1 MMLVFASGCGGGGGS
16 GGNNDPG
23 ASPAPASQP
32 VAKVVAVTV
41 KDAFG
46 APVADVNIQGPQGNA
61 LTDAKGHGILLVETN
76 SSTVDLELSRESF
89 VKKQVT
95 AKTDAGNELLVTLER
110 ETSPAGG
117 SMASR
122 SGTQPS
128 TTADGKNLTFEVELM
143 VVDAQ
148 AQPILNLTEP
158 AFLLQPCSPDPNNGR
173 PDCLSGNDSGVD
185 VAYQPLAG
193 GVPQDL
199 QFLPG
204 EAVKPQAT
212 ALLVDQSGSITQSD
226 PTAARLYSAKAFL
239 TTLRPTDYA
248 LLAAFA
254 SGPGA
259 SIPTSPLTVY
269 DPFKDQASATSY
281 FATLDLLAAQVG
293 GGTPL
298 YDSIDLL
305 RSQWV
310 VNASLPS
317 QVEKSIVVFTD
328 GADTACAN
336 AADCA
341 AKRQAT
347 IQAAS
352 ESHVRLFTVGL
363 SSDIDRIGLSE
374 LATGTGGAFLYAD
387 SVEQLL
393 PLYNSIGP
401 LANRSLPLYRLRW
414 TVQSEVDGAFR
425 SGSTLIGHVSVK
437 AGSGTIDVPFTVR
450 IP

>member
-1 MMLVFASGCGGGGGS
+1 M
-16 GGNNDPG
+16 
-23 ASPAPASQP
+23 
-32 VAKVVAVTV
+32 TV
-41 KDAFG
+41 NDAFG
-46 APVADVNIQGPQGNA
+46 APVADANIQGPQGNA
-61 LTDAKGHGILLVETN
+61 LTDSKGHGILLVDTD
-76 SSTVDLELSRESF
+76 SSTVDLEISRESF

-95 AKTDAGNELLVTLER
+95 AKTDAGNELNVTLER
-110 ETSPAGG
+110 TTSPAGG

-122 SGTQPS
+122 SGTPPS
-128 TTADGKNLTFEVELM
+128 NTADGKSLTFEVELA

-148 AQPILNLTEP
+148 AQPILNLAESD
-158 AFLLQPCSPDPNNGR
+158 FLLQPCSPDPNNGR
-173 PDCLSGNDSGVD
+173 PDCVSGSGSESDGD
-185 VAYQPLAG
+185 VAYQAVAG
-193 GVPQDL
+193 GMPQDVR
-199 QFLPG
+199 FLPG
-204 EAVKPQAT
+204 EAVTPQAT
-212 ALLVDQSGSITQSD
+212 ALLVDQSGSIAKSD

-239 TTLRPTDYA
+239 TTLGPTDYA

-269 DPFKDQASATSY
+269 DPFKDQASSSSY
-281 FATLDLLAAQVG
+281 FATLDSLAAQVG

-298 YDSIDLL
+298 YDSIDQL

-310 VNASLPS
+310 VNAPLPS
-317 QVEKSIVVFTD
+317 QVEKSIVIFTD
-328 GADTACAN
+328 GADTNCAS

-347 IQAAS
+347 IQAAN

-374 LATGTGGAFLYAD
+374 LATGTGGAFLFAD

-393 PLYNSIGP
+393 PLYNAIGP

-414 TVQSEVDGAFR
+414 TVQSDVAGAFH
-425 SGSTLIGHVSVK
+425 SGLTLIGHVSVK
-437 AGSGTIDVPFTVR
+437 AGSGTINVPFTVR